1 MTDFREIP
9 HIFHEKKYL
18 GLVIQGVRRGHP
30 EYLYTGSA
38 KIEGL
43 SHQLNN
49 VNAVTG
55 NILVI
60 VHNVAKRLGIK
71 TNCFKEQ
78 PNDLPSSGKGL
89 LDLLEDLKASSKP
102 QSELEPLIQKMESLN
117 EKVNN
122 LERKLGMIDPEIL
135 KKILV
140 HVESVDHKT

>member
-1 MTDFREIP
+1 MTEFRDIP
-9 HIFHEKKYL
+9 HIYHEKKYL
-18 GLVIQGVRRGHP
+18 GLILHSVKRGHP
-30 EYLYTGSA
+30 EYLFTGGS

-49 VNAVTG
+49 LNAVSG
-55 NILVI
+55 NVLVI
-60 VHNVAKRLGIK
+60 VHNIAKRLGIK

-89 LDLLEDLKASSKP
+89 LDLLEDLKLSSKP
-102 QSELEPLIQKMESLN
+102 QSDLEPLIQKMESLT
-117 EKVNN
+117 EKVNH
-122 LERKLGMIDPEIL
+122 LEKKLGMIDPEIL